1 MENSHYT
8 KDPEVQKELINAF
21 LEITSEVVWTYD
33 FRKKRYRWF
42 ASRDNELKFGFPIDN
57 DVDFWERNLHEHDA
71 LTATATFHRAL
82 ADKSLSEFSH
92 TYRFYG
98 EGRIPYLIQDK
109 IKITRNS
116 DGTPRVVLGVW
127 RDITAEKKHQ
137 EHLEQSLR
145 NLVRLNRELESRQE
159 KLRLTQ
165 EELRQSNDQ
174 LIANY
179 QQLSE
184 REFILTQSQRLA
196 RIGSWEY
203 EYATG
208 KFYWSDETYNIY
220 GVDKTVDP
228 NDVEF
233 IKSSF
238 VPVSRELVKRL
249 YYEVISGVNKS
260 FDITVQIVTPLGYKK
275 WLRLGGYGSDQLTSD
290 RMIGVVYDI
299 TYFKEA
305 ETRLRSSEEKFSK
318 AFNSC
323 PDPMLIVRQYD
334 GVIVDANN
342 KTGPL
347 LGYSSRDLVGKTLY
361 STGNFQRD
369 EDVTHI
375 LSSNPSE
382 EAEFDCTISDH
393 DGTTLFVLISRSTV
407 YFENVANYIL
417 VIKDMTARRLA
428 EEKLRISEAN
438 LRATMNNTNVMVWS
452 VDREMRYVM
461 MNAAFLNYIRE
472 TYQQELKEGMKIM
485 PYNENDPEAVA
496 LRDKWIEFY
505 KRALIGET
513 FSLTEERFGRQL
525 SYSLTPVIEN
535 GKVVGVSVFAED
547 ISERIQNQRELA
559 DAQRSLAEYKLMAL
573 RSVMNPHFIFNAL
586 NSIQYFISKNDRLNA
601 INYLST
607 FSKLIRGILTNS
619 KHKTVKLSDEIEL
632 LKHYIQLE
640 MVRFENKFECV
651 FEVDDS
657 IDVDNIEVQS
667 LIVQPYVENAILHG
681 LYNSQRKGILKIAV
695 KDDSMDGIFFIIE
708 DNGIGRKA
716 ALELRNKTNPAHQS
730 FGISLTEERLQLFNN
745 NKNVSAEIEDL
756 YDEEGP
762 AGTRVKIWVKV

>member
-1 MENSHYT
+1 M
-8 KDPEVQKELINAF
+8 PAELIQTF
-21 LEITSEVVWTYD
+21 LEITSEVIWHYD
-33 FRKKRYRWF
+33 FKKKKYRWF
-42 ASRDNELKFGFPIDN
+42 ASRDNEEKFGFPVNN
-57 DVDFWERNLHEHDA
+57 DPEFWTRNLHEDDL
-71 LTATATFHRAL
+71 LTATTAFNEAL
-82 ADKSLSEFSH
+82 ANNQLTEFTH
-92 TYRFYG
+92 TYHFYG
-98 EGRIPYLIQDK
+98 TGRIPYLIQDK
-109 IKITRNS
+109 IKIVRGD
-116 DGTPRVVLGVW
+116 DGCPRIVLGVW
-127 RDITAEKKHQ
+127 RDITAEMKHQ
-137 EHLEQSLR
+137 EHLERSLESQ
-145 NLVRLNRELESRQE
+145 VRLNQELEQRQE
-159 KLRLTQ
+159 ILRLTQ

-196 RIGSWEY
+196 KIGSWEY

-208 KFYWSDETYNIY
+208 RFYWSDEIYKIY
-220 GVDKTVDP
+220 GVDKTLDP
-228 NDVEF
+228 NDVEL
-233 IKSSF
+233 IKSLYYGDSRESF
-238 VPVSRELVKRL
+238 VHLYEEIITGTSQGFDVSA
-249 YYEVISGVNKS
+249 
-260 FDITVQIVTPLGYKK
+260 QIVTPLGYKK
-275 WLRLGGYGSDQLTSD
+275 WVRLAGYGSDHLKSD

-305 ETRLRSSEEKFSK
+305 EAMLRSSEEKFSK

-323 PDPMLIVRQYD
+323 PDPMLIVRRSD
-334 GVIVDANN
+334 GVIIDANN

-347 LGYSSRDLVGKTLY
+347 LGYSSKDLVGQTLY
-361 STGNFQRD
+361 STGNFRSD
-369 EDVTHI
+369 DDVAHI

-382 EAEFDCTISDH
+382 EAEFDCTLAAG
-393 DGTTLFVLISRSTV
+393 DGTMLYVLISRSTV
-407 YFENVANYIL
+407 YFEDVANYIL
-417 VIKDMTARRLA
+417 VIKDITARRVA

-472 TYQQELKEGMKIM
+472 TYQQELREGMQAM
-485 PYNENDPEAVA
+485 PIDENDAEAVA
-496 LRDKWIEFY
+496 TRNKWIEFY

-586 NSIQYFISKNDRLNA
+586 NSIQYFITKNDRLNA

-619 KHKTVKLSDEIEL
+619 KHKTIKLSDEIEL

-640 MVRFENKFECV
+640 MVRFENKFEFV
-651 FEVDDS
+651 MEVDSD

-667 LIVQPYVENAILHG
+667 LIVQPFVENAILHG
-681 LYNSQRKGILKIAV
+681 LYNSTRKGILKIAV
-695 KDDSMDGIFFIIE
+695 KEDSSDGIVFIIE

-716 ALELRNKTNPAHQS
+716 ALELRKKTHPAHQS
-730 FGISLTEERLQLFNN
+730 FGISLTEERLRLFNN
-745 NKNVSAEIEDL
+745 NKDVSAEIEDL
-756 YDEEGP
+756 FDEDGP
-762 AGTRVKIWVKV
+762 AGTRVKIRVKV